1 MSEHRVGIVG
11 VGGIAGTHH
20 QELSRLRG
28 VAIAGIADVNH
39 ARLKQRSE
47 QWKVR
52 AYPTLAALLK
62 ADIDAVFICT
72 PPLAHR
78 EVVEQ
83 AAASKH
89 IYLEKP
95 IALSLA
101 DADAII
107 RAADRAGVTLMVGFN
122 LRYEPLRRAI
132 LERVRAGDVG
142 DLVLVWEEHWMYRST
157 PDWKRF
163 LETGPWRKSY
173 EESGGRMSEFGSH
186 IINWQQAIAGPAKAV
201 TGFARTITAP
211 EVVDDFNLAQFAFAE
226 GAREPDAGAGLISL
240 AISATTPPRWSFG
253 VVGTGGTL
261 FSDGQH
267 LSFHPRDSGT
277 ARLVPVSPCESRWE
291 HFFRCLETGQ
301 RPLSDGPDA
310 RATLATVLAFYES
323 AGWGKPVTPEG

>member
-20 QELSRLRG
+20 QELSRLRS
-28 VAIAGIADVNH
+28 VAIAGIADVNP

-47 QWKVR
+47 EWNVH
-52 AYPTLAALLK
+52 AYPTLAALLET
-62 ADIDAVFICT
+62 DIESVFICT

-83 AAASKH
+83 AAQAGKH

-101 DADAII
+101 DADASIT
-107 RAADRAGVTLMVGFN
+107 AAERAGITFMVGFN
-122 LRYEPLRRAI
+122 YRYEPIRRAVV
-132 LERVRAGDVG
+132 ERVRAGDVG

-157 PDWKRF
+157 PDWKQF

-211 EVVDDFNLAQFAFAE
+211 EVVDDFNLAQFAFA
-226 GAREPDAGAGLISL
+226 AGAGLISL

-253 VVGTGGTL
+253 VMGTGGTL

-267 LSFHPRDSGT
+267 LSFHPRDSSET
-277 ARLVPVSPCESRWE
+277 RPVPVSPCESRWE
-291 HFFRCLETGQ
+291 HFFRRLETGQ
-301 RPLSDGPDA
+301 RPASDGPDA

-323 AGWGKPVTPEG
+323 ARTGKTVGV

>member
-20 QELSRLRG
+20 QELSRLRS
-28 VAIAGIADVNH
+28 VTIAGITDVNP
-39 ARLKQRSE
+39 ARLKERSRE
-47 QWKVR
+47 WNVQ
-52 AYPTLAALLK
+52 AYPTLPALLETEV
-62 ADIDAVFICT
+62 DAVFICT
-72 PPLAHR
+72 PPLTHR
-78 EVVEQ
+78 ALAEQ
-83 AAASKH
+83 AAQARKH

-101 DADAII
+101 DADGIVA
-107 RAADRAGVTLMVGFN
+107 AADQAGVTLMVGFN

-132 LERVRAGDVG
+132 LERVQAGDVG
-142 DLVLVWEEHWMYRST
+142 DVVLVWEEHWMYRST
-157 PDWKRF
+157 PDWKQF
-163 LETGPWRKSY
+163 LETGPWRKTY

-186 IINWQQAIAGPAKAV
+186 IVNWQQAIAGPAKAV

-226 GAREPDAGAGLISL
+226 GAGLISL
-240 AISATTPPRWSFG
+240 AISATTPPPWSFG

-267 LSFHPRDSGT
+267 LSFHPRDSSET
-277 ARLVPVSPCESRWE
+277 RPVPVSPCETRWE

-323 AGWGKPVTPEG
+323 ARTGKTVGV

>member
-1 MSEHRVGIVG
+1 VPEHRVGIVG

-20 QELSRLRG
+20 QELSRLRS

-39 ARLKQRSE
+39 ARLKQRSRE
-47 QWKVR
+47 WGVP
-52 AYPTLAALLK
+52 AFESVAALL
-62 ADIDAVFICT
+62 ASDIESVFICT

-78 EVVEQ
+78 EVAEQ
-83 AAASKH
+83 AAAAGKH

-101 DADAII
+101 DADAIN
-107 RAADRAGVTLMVGFN
+107 AAAESAGVTLMVGFN
-122 LRYEPLRRAI
+122 YRYEPVRRAI
-132 LERVRAGDVG
+132 FERVRAGDVG

-157 PDWKRF
+157 PDWKQF

-186 IINWQQAIAGPAKAV
+186 IVNWQQAMAGPAKAV
-201 TGFARTITAP
+201 TGFAANMTAP
-211 EVVDDFNLAQFAFAE
+211 EVVDDFNLAQFALAQ
-226 GAREPDAGAGLISL
+226 GAGSISL

-253 VVGTGGTL
+253 VAGTGGTL
-261 FSDGQH
+261 FSDGQN
-267 LSFHPRDSGT
+267 LSLHPRDSGT
-277 ARLVPVSPCESRWE
+277 ARPLPVSPCETRWE
-291 HFFRCLETGQ
+291 HFFRCLETGE

-323 AGWGKPVTPEG
+323 ARTGKTVGV